1 MSLGE
6 PVVFNKLSD
15 KERDIVLQSLNA
27 VLNGGFLAGEFQTRL
42 GIEPEQLEQV
52 ISAYPNLI
60 EMDESSNVNLAIN
73 NCLNEVCNGISFSS
87 AQWSRWF
94 NVTRSDVDEVY
105 RKWRGLRGDSSSAI

>member
-1 MSLGE
+1 
-6 PVVFNKLSD
+6 VVFNKLSD